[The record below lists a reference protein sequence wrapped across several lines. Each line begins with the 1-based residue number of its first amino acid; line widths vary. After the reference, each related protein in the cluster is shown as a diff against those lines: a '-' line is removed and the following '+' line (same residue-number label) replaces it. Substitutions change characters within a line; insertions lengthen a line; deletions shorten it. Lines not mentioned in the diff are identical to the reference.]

1 MADADGNPL
10 TEVEKLR
17 QSKKKEKINILYFSS
32 FGTLKGGGQR
42 SLFYLLRGLN
52 KELFNPIVVCPEPGD
67 LIDQLQALG
76 IATLVMPFK
85 RLRQLSGGFIWRILR
100 LIQERRISLVHT
112 DAPAETFYAGIAA
125 RLAGVP
131 LIWHIRVSD
140 AGPADHLL
148 AALATRLIMVAS
160 SLRARFPATP
170 AKKLI
175 PIINGIDVAE
185 FDAQPTV
192 GIREEIGA
200 ASNTLLI
207 GCVGR
212 LEEMKGQEYLIR
224 AVKLLSGQGRDFRV
238 LLLGAADE
246 NYQKKLVALM
256 GELAVSEYFIQL
268 GFRLDTP
275 GIIKELDLL
284 VSASSFGEGLSRVIL
299 EAMAAGKPVVATAVG
314 GAGEAIAEGITG
326 YVVPPRDP
334 QTLAEAMLRL
344 LTSPERR
351 REFGAQG
358 RGRGEEHFCLARNI
372 ATTERLYLEILQGGR

>member
-1 MADADGNPL
+1 MQRI
-10 TEVEKLR
+10 EEE
-17 QSKKKEKINILYFSS
+17 EKINILYFSS

-52 KELFNPIVVCPEPGD
+52 RNLFNPIVVCPEPGD
-67 LIDQLQALG
+67 LVDQLQALG
-76 IATLVMPFK
+76 IVTLVMPFK
-85 RLRQLSGGFIWRILR
+85 RLRQLSGGFAWRILR
-100 LIQERRISLVHT
+100 LIRERRISLVHT

-148 AALATRLIMVAS
+148 AKLATRLIMVAS

-170 AKKLI
+170 TDKLI
-175 PIINGIDVAE
+175 PIINGIEVAE
-185 FDAQPTV
+185 FDAQPSV
-192 GIREEIGA
+192 NIRKEIGVNSA
-200 ASNTLLI
+200 PLLI

-212 LEEMKGQEYLIR
+212 LEEMKGQEYLLR
-224 AVKLLSGQGRDFRV
+224 AVKLLSGQGGDFRV
-238 LLLGAADE
+238 LLLGAADGS
-246 NYQKKLVALM
+246 YQEKLLALM
-256 GELAVSEYFIQL
+256 RELKVEKYFILL
-268 GFRLDTP
+268 GFRPDTP

-314 GAGEAIAEGITG
+314 GANEAIVEGITG

-334 QTLAEAMLRL
+334 QALAEAMLRL
-344 LTSPERR
+344 LTDPERR
-351 REFGAQG
+351 REFGAKG
-358 RGRGEEHFCLARNI
+358 RRRIEEHFCLAENI
-372 ATTERLYLEILQGGR
+372 AATERLYLEILHGGR